1 MSVQLAFHS
10 YVYKVYKVKVKSLNL
25 KELIFRQIKNIR
37 RVSDKHHVIRILDL
51 ASPVAEGRH
60 GGEDPEAGATDN
72 HRELV
77 SGPPGDC
84 LRVGYGED
92 HEREAGQEVADVEE
106 EKATEY

>member
-1 MSVQLAFHS
+1 MSVELAFDI
-10 YVYKVYKVKVKSLNL
+10 YVYKFYKVKVKSLNS
-25 KELIFRQIKNIR
+25 KALIFRQIKNIR

-77 SGPPGDC
+77 RGAPGDC
-84 LRVGYGED
+84 LRVGDGEN
-92 HEREAGQEVADVEE
+92 HERQAGQEVADVEE
-106 EKATEY
+106 EKAAEY

>member
-1 MSVQLAFHS
+1 M
-10 YVYKVYKVKVKSLNL
+10 
-25 KELIFRQIKNIR
+25 
-37 RVSDKHHVIRILDL
+37 SDKHHVIRILYL

-60 GGEDPEAGATDN
+60 GGEDPEAGAADN

-77 SGPPGDC
+77 RGAPGDC
-84 LRVGYGED
+84 LRVGDGED